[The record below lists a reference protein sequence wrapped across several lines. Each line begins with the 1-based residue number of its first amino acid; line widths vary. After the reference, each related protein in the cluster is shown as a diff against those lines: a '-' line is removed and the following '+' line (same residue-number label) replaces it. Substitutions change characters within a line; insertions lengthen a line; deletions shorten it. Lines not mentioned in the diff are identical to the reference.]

1 MANMIDVGM
10 GPIGMSGF
18 ADSFFGQSD
27 ASPFQSAPS
36 LGAMLKKLFSHAPQ
50 IAAVG
55 NEFDAAKMPGQL
67 ATQLGA
73 EALYDPGMAALRAD
87 TTSEFQHQLDLARQG
102 IFPPGMLEAINQGS
116 AERGSLTGMGGSAA
130 GRQLFAADLGLNYL
144 KRLQESLDN
153 AANWTRSSPGLNELF
168 QPNQDIT
175 PGFGASYDAAR
186 LNANNA
192 YQQYL
197 TQVKNQNTMNMIDR
211 PLGIAQNVAGIVGA
225 FYGMGNKGG
234 GGGVPGQNTPA
245 TAYPAPVA
253 NPSSYGIQLRGNPS
267 PRY

>member
-1 MANMIDVGM
+1 MIDVGM

-50 IAAVG
+50 IAAAG
-55 NEFDAAKMPGQL
+55 NAYDAAKMPGQM

-87 TTSEFQHQLDLARQG
+87 TTSEFQNQLDLARMG
-102 IFPPGMLEAINQGS
+102 LFPPGMMEAMMQGGF
-116 AERGSLTGMGGSAA
+116 ERNSLTGMGGSGA
-130 GRQLFAADLGLNYL
+130 GRNLVARDFGKTWLEN
-144 KRLQESLDN
+144 LQEALGG
-153 AANWTRSSPGLNELF
+153 AANWTRSSPSLNELF

-175 PGFGASYDAAR
+175 PGFAASYDAAR

-245 TAYPAPVA
+245 TAYNAYPAQ
-253 NPSSYGIQLRGNPS
+253 NPSSYGIQLRG
-267 PRY
+267 